1 MVSGLTIYYLTKIG
15 TEDRVHCSRKCSF
28 EKSCKV
34 AGDSEEIQS
43 SCCSKCPGEY
53 LGDNRHFSLKM
64 RASYLV
70 KRDSD
75 KEMLLL
81 KQGNIKM
88 YSQTCGLKTKNK
100 SVERWT

>member
-1 MVSGLTIYYLTKIG
+1 MSKKYSEVVAIG
-15 TEDRVHCSRKCSF
+15 I
-28 EKSCKV
+28 

-88 YSQTCGLKTKNK
+88 YSQTCGLK
-100 SVERWT
+100 